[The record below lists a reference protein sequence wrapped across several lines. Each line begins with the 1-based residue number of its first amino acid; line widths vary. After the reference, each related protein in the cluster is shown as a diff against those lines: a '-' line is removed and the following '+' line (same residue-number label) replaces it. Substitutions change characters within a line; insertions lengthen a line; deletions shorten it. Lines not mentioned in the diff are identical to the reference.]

1 MSMKT
6 ESWNF
11 EGYRVRI
18 YTAGNGPTLLM
29 FHGIG
34 PGTSIPANFSA
45 VTDILEQHY
54 SLVGM
59 DLIGFGDSS
68 RKIEEPFFDFELWV
82 RQALFVAQQV
92 REKTGEEQLR
102 VWGHSLGGA
111 IALRLAAQ
119 VPFIFQLVAT
129 GTGGG
134 DHRLNAPLDKFWT
147 FPESAAQLKDAMMS
161 SMLDPAGIT
170 DELVAGRFTT
180 LQQGD
185 IGPYFGRMMS
195 GDKQALLDSVRI
207 DPALLAKIKASV
219 LLIHGRDDKPCPFE
233 DNALYLARRIPN
245 CDMMVLGQCGHNPA
259 REYPEKTAQL
269 ALSHFAREI

>member
-1 MSMKT
+1 MNMNT
-6 ESWNF
+6 ENWDF
-11 EGYRVRI
+11 EGHRLRI
-18 YTAGNGPTLLM
+18 YTAGSGPTLLL

-45 VTDILEQHY
+45 VTDTLAQHY

-59 DLIGFGDSS
+59 DLIGFGESS
-68 RKIEEPFFDFELWV
+68 RKTEDPFFDFELWV
-82 RQALFVAQQV
+82 RQAIFVAQQV
-92 REKTGEEQLR
+92 RAKTGEAQLR

-119 VPFIFQLVAT
+119 FPFITKVVAS
-129 GTGGG
+129 GSGGG
-134 DHRLNAPLDKFWT
+134 DHQLNPPLDKFWT
-147 FPESAAQLKDAMMS
+147 FPKNLAQLKDAMMS
-161 SMLDPAGIT
+161 SMLDPSGIT
-170 DELVAGRFTT
+170 DELVAARYAT

-207 DPALLAKIKASV
+207 DPALLAQINADV
-219 LLIHGRDDKPCPFE
+219 LLIHGRDDKPVPFE
-233 DNALYLARRIPN
+233 ENALYLTRRIPR
-245 CDMMVLGQCGHNPA
+245 CDAMVLGQCGHNPA

-269 ALSHFAREI
+269 VLSHFA